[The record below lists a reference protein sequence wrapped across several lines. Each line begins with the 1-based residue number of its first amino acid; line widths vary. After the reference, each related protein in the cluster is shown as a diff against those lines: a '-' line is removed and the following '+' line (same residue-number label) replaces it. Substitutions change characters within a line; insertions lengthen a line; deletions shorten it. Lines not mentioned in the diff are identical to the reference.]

1 MSPDAQ
7 PWTTRSLLQANGS
20 QSTYYTVTIHPSP
33 ANQAAVQGQV
43 ARLAAMSPH
52 DLQNLLRAQG
62 IISRQALPA
71 RQIHRPAATPGQHN
85 GKLGRLG
92 CLVPV
97 ACMIQRDLLPLLR
110 QAQARAV
117 CSTMMHRAA

>member
-20 QSTYYTVTIHPSP
+20 QSTYYTVTIHPSA
-33 ANQAAVQGQV
+33 ANRAAVQGQV

-62 IISRQALPA
+62 VHSHGAPLPPTEFLGLQPPPDSIWAGWAGTGAWYQPASFREVCTVFKASTSRVLY
-71 RQIHRPAATPGQHN
+71 HT
-85 GKLGRLG
+85 L
-92 CLVPV
+92 
-97 ACMIQRDLLPLLR
+97 
-110 QAQARAV
+110 
-117 CSTMMHRAA
+117 

>member
-20 QSTYYTVTIHPSP
+20 QSTYYTVTMHPSA
-33 ANQAAVQGQV
+33 ANRAAVQGQV

-62 IISRQALPA
+62 TVPRKALPA
-71 RQIHRPAATPGQHN
+71 RQICRPAAAPRQHM
-85 GKLGRLG
+85 GRHRRLG
-92 CLVPV
+92 ACL
-97 ACMIQRDLLPLLR
+97 IQNNLFPLPR
-110 QAQARAV
+110 QAQAQAA
-117 CSTMMHRAA
+117 CSIMMRRAA

>member
-20 QSTYYTVTIHPSP
+20 QSTYYTVTIHPSA
-33 ANQAAVQGQV
+33 ANRAAVQGQV

-62 IISRQALPA
+62 VHSHGAPLPPRQSSWVCSRPQTAYGQA
-71 RQIHRPAATPGQHN
+71 G
-85 GKLGRLG
+85 
-92 CLVPV
+92 
-97 ACMIQRDLLPLLR
+97 
-110 QAQARAV
+110 QAQAPGISLHDPEKCVMFLKQAQAA
-117 CSTMMHRAA
+117 CSTILCRAA

>member
-20 QSTYYTVTIHPSP
+20 QSTYYTVTIHPSA
-33 ANQAAVQGQV
+33 ANRAAVQGQV

-62 IISRQALPA
+62 ALSRKALSPE
-71 RQIHRPAATPGQHN
+71 QSHQPAAAPQQHV
-85 GKLGRLG
+85 GKLGRHRR
-92 CLVPV
+92 LVP
-97 ACMIQRDLLPLLR
+97 ACI
-110 QAQARAV
+110 
-117 CSTMMHRAA
+117 H